1 MDWGSEG
8 EGVGFGFGS
17 GFVSGVVV
25 VMGGDDEGSDWVK
38 GRSVS
43 LWRSRV
49 CSSSSSTTSSS
60 ASKPSK
66 WDSVVAAARGGVKER
81 ERSKRERIKRRTCV
95 ILDDWSTQ
103 FLGVGLVSFTRDRR
117 AWR

>member
-1 MDWGSEG
+1 MVSYWGSEW
-8 EGVGFGFGS
+8 EGVGFGFG
-17 GFVSGVVV
+17 SGVVV

-38 GRSVS
+38 GRLVS

-66 WDSVVAAARGGVKER
+66 WESAVAAARREVKDR
-81 ERSKRERIKRRTCV
+81 ERSKRERMKRRTCV
-95 ILDDWSTQ
+95 ILDDWTVQ
-103 FLGVGLVSFTRDRR
+103 FFGWCGEFY
-117 AWR
+117 